1 MISDLQNWL
10 FTSILQN
17 SILKN
22 FKSHKKV
29 MESLLKIKTF
39 KSLKEKMVSFFN
51 IKNFLCRK
59 KVM

>member
-1 MISDLQNWL
+1 
-10 FTSILQN
+10 
-17 SILKN
+17 
-22 FKSHKKV
+22 